1 MASCKPARS
10 AFPPTDSH
18 WLSPHRRAFLE
29 SLAAQGYAVR
39 TVKSFRL
46 MVGRLCAEA
55 ETRGLVPNTLDANVM
70 RETRRRMPEDGHVVH
85 GARTRH
91 GDASASLPTSFMSG

>member
-55 ETRGLVPNTLDANVM
+55 ETRGLVPNTLDATVM
-70 RETRRRMPEDGHVVH
+70 RELADPSSP
-85 GARTRH
+85 ARV
-91 GDASASLPTSFMSG
+91 PTSRRYPPPARR

>member
-10 AFPPTDSH
+10 ALPPTDSH

-46 MVGRLCAEA
+46 MVGRLCVEAEA
-55 ETRGLVPNTLDANVM
+55 RGLGPYTLDTNVM
-70 RETRRRMPEDGHVVH
+70 GELADACPSRATAHKP
-85 GARTRH
+85 GALSI
-91 GDASASLPTSFMSG
+91 G

>member
-1 MASCKPARS
+1 MASCKSARS

-18 WLSPHRRAFLE
+18 WLSPHRKAFLE

-55 ETRGLVPNTLDANVM
+55 EAEARGLGPYTLDTNEPN
-70 RETRRRMPEDGHVVH
+70 RLY
-85 GARTRH
+85 RT
-91 GDASASLPTSFMSG
+91 LTSCSTTISFPA

>member
-10 AFPPTDSH
+10 AFAPTDSH

-29 SLAAQGYAVR
+29 SLSAQGYAVR
-39 TVKSFRL
+39 TIKSFRL

-55 ETRGLVPNTLDANVM
+55 EARGLGPDALDTNAV
-70 RETRRRMPEDGHVVH
+70 
-85 GARTRH
+85 
-91 GDASASLPTSFMSG
+91 

>member
-18 WLSPHRRAFLE
+18 WLPPHRRAFLE

-55 ETRGLVPNTLDANVM
+55 ETRGLVPNTLDTNVM
-70 RETRRRMPEDGHVVH
+70 RELADACPRTGTSYMERELAMATRRFT
-85 GARTRH
+85 AY
-91 GDASASLPTSFMSG
+91 L